1 MIPDKLYIPTSTL
14 NFNNIMSS
22 ESISPASFYSRRGFG
37 YKRFEKVGPN
47 NLDNRIILYGKY
59 PVFDIDDKELENYP
73 MVVEIDTKTIKKDVI
88 QEKNGLFYSD
98 ETIYLNPFTTNILF
112 RNEQEKRSTLSKA
125 EPSIESKM
133 VPLYANCIEIK
144 REDINSFNWTKTEI
158 KDTEDDFSRYI
169 SKDRRINKL
178 KGFLYSYLIAANK
191 SVSPDVVFLK
201 KHVKRLQ
208 NTLSAI
214 ITSPDGRVT
223 RQQNEQ
229 LNSLYK
235 LINDK
240 FSRFFLEP
248 LLKEKSE
255 KYKCDF
261 YNMLQEENL
270 YYSWLRENKLL
281 KYQIQPFNIP
291 TKDKEKALENY
302 IANINSELSK
312 IELNQRKSKIEINS
326 LPELQHNRII
336 NIPRQKEFLKKL
348 FNEYLDEA
356 YNSEDFIQSRY
367 EFAKSGGKIFKEE
380 LKNKWEGSPWQ
391 TYINS
396 LLKNLNEYKP
406 FDIKSANNLTLESFA
421 AFCQKGESDIDK
433 LEEYLISNEIGDF
446 RIAFGLWGIIFGF
459 ANMPK
464 TLTNE
469 LFLSEDTDYI
479 SNVYKSVFKQVQG
492 IELDGKIDKTSF
504 KKQPILEKPAKEV
517 SQTKVK
523 KEELSKS
530 STDNQD
536 IRYKLKDCNLK
547 SEQID
552 CIAEIYKKNHS
563 IINNE
568 FFDSIEKI
576 RGIGK
581 KTIEKIKKALDYDFQ
596 SEKTIHH
603 ESLSLFKGMKPELGN
618 EFYKDSN
625 VFYHIE
631 TLIPQ
636 KLKKKFK
643 EDLDWFQDEYK
654 KGSNSQY
661 YDKAKRD
668 NSSVIDSFE
677 RYIMKKKYAKQLNIE
692 TLVNKLKDLYL
703 K

>member
-37 YKRFEKVGPN
+37 YRRFEKVGPN
-47 NLDNRIILYGKY
+47 NLDNRIILYAKY

-73 MVVEIDTKTIKKDVI
+73 MVVEIDTNTIKEDVI
-88 QEKNGLFYSD
+88 QEQNGLFYSD
-98 ETIYLNPFTTNILF
+98 ETIYLNPFTTKILF

-125 EPSIESKM
+125 EPSIETKM
-133 VPLYANCIEIK
+133 VPLYANCFEIK
-144 REDINSFNWTKTEI
+144 GEDSNSFNWTETKI
-158 KDTEDDFSRYI
+158 KDTEEDFSKYI
-169 SKDRRINKL
+169 SKDIRINKL
-178 KGFLYSYLIAANK
+178 KGFLYSYLLAANK

-214 ITSPDGRVT
+214 VTSPDGRVT
-223 RQQNEQ
+223 HQQKEQ
-229 LNSLYK
+229 LQSLYK

-240 FSRFFLEP
+240 FSKILLEP

-291 TKDKEKALENY
+291 TKDKEKAFENY
-302 IANINSELSK
+302 IANIKNKLSK
-312 IELNQRKSKIEINS
+312 IELNRRKSKMEINS
-326 LPELQHNRII
+326 LPELQSNRII
-336 NIPRQKEFLKKL
+336 NIPRQKEFLTKL

-356 YNSEDFIQSRY
+356 YNSDDFIQSRY

-380 LKNKWEGSPWQ
+380 LQNKWDGSPWQ

-406 FDIKSANNLTLESFA
+406 FDIKSVNNLTLESFA

-433 LEEYLISNEIGDF
+433 LEDYLISNEIGDF

-464 TLTNE
+464 TLTND
-469 LFLSEDTDYI
+469 LFLSDDTDYI
-479 SNVYKSVFKQVQG
+479 NNVYKSIFKQVHG
-492 IELDGKIDKTSF
+492 IELDGKIDESSL
-504 KKQPILEKPAKEV
+504 KKQPILDKPAKEV
-517 SQTKVK
+517 SQTRVN
-523 KEELSKS
+523 EEEVSKS
-530 STDNQD
+530 STVNKD
-536 IRYKLKDCNLK
+536 IRYKLEDCKLNA
-547 SEQID
+547 EQLD
-552 CIAEIYKKNHS
+552 SIAEIYKNNHA

-568 FFDSIEKI
+568 FFDSIKKI
-576 RGIGK
+576 KGIGK
-581 KTIEKIKKALDYDFQ
+581 KTIEKIKEALDYDVQ
-596 SEKTIHH
+596 SERKSHQ
-603 ESLSLFKGMKPELGN
+603 ESLPLFGVMNPELG
-618 EFYKDSN
+618 EKFYQDSN
-625 VFYHIE
+625 VWYHIE
-631 TLIPQ
+631 NIIPPN
-636 KLKKKFK
+636 LKKKFK
-643 EDLDWFQDEYK
+643 EDLDWFQEEYM
-654 KGSNSQY
+654 KGTNSEY
-661 YDKAKRD
+661 YDKANRD

-677 RYIMKKKYAKQLNIE
+677 RYITRKKYAKQLNIAN
-692 TLVNKLKDLYL
+692 LVNKLKELYL
-703 K
+703 